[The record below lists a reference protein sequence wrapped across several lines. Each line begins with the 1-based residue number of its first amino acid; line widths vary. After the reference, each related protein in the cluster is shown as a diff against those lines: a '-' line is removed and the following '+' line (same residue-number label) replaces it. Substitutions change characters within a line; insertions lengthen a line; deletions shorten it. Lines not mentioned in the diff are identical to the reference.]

1 MSERVRESR
10 LLHWNTS
17 TVPRCFPSDQD
28 WREWL
33 AARADARS
41 PCEDCSRAYQ
51 RRMLA
56 AGRCERPEALFVDT
70 AEGELGISADD
81 RRYARLLMGLS
92 ITGAVRQEAVKP
104 TPRILALIHRAR
116 RYAAPDVKRAI
127 VTFVRRARGNHDNAQ

>member
-1 MSERVRESR
+1 MRESR
-10 LLHWNTS
+10 LLHWNAS

-33 AARADARS
+33 AARSDARS

-51 RRMLA
+51 RRMMS

-70 AEGELGISADD
+70 ADGEMGISADD

-92 ITGAVRQEAVKP
+92 ITGAVHQDEVKP
-104 TPRILALIHRAR
+104 TPRVLALLHGAYP
-116 RYAAPDVKRAI
+116 YAAPETKNAI
-127 VTFVRRARGNHDNAQ
+127 VKFVRRAGRNHDNAQ